1 MDKTFNLY
9 PYLKKKTLPSFIQ
22 RAENNDPVMFNWR
35 WNVLTSVVVDS
46 NKTSYSIVW
55 ASPRES
61 TIMTRKNPIY
71 QLLEISR
78 LGKRVNR
85 QEFVATKHVKC
96 RYLLRGTTALVG
108 KRVLWAVYWMILRLY
123 WSLFSRNLSWS
134 MLQSVLANIISSKQ
148 RSNAGKTI
156 YRNKKR
162 WYYRRKDFSGSCF
175 LGDFLCLWMKLYRR
189 LSLKHCANQ

>member
-1 MDKTFNLY
+1 
-9 PYLKKKTLPSFIQ
+9 
-22 RAENNDPVMFNWR
+22 MFNWR

-175 LGDFLCLWMKLYRR
+175 LGDFLCLWMKLYRAGFHFNIVR
-189 LSLKHCANQ
+189 INRIRDKIIFWRGDNTKEWI

>member
-1 MDKTFNLY
+1 
-9 PYLKKKTLPSFIQ
+9 
-22 RAENNDPVMFNWR
+22 MFNWR

-123 WSLFSRNLSWS
+123 WSLFSRNFSWS

-148 RSNAGKTI
+148 RSNADKTI